1 MSHPAASAKAWEPP
15 SVEELSA
22 QLHHYEIEALLGC
35 GGMGAVYKGRQTS
48 LDRPVAIK
56 ILPLEI
62 GGHDTTY
69 AQRFKNEA
77 KAMAKLNHPGI
88 VAVHDFGET
97 SSGLLYFVM
106 EFVEGTDVA
115 RMIAEQGRLH
125 SEHAMAIT
133 AHVCDA
139 LGYAHSLGILHRD
152 IKPANIMVGYDGRVK
167 VADFGLAKLING
179 GESAMTRSGVIMGT
193 LPYMAPESL
202 ILGTDV
208 DRRVDIYSVGVMLY
222 QMLTGRL
229 PQGLFEMPSQQIKG
243 LDPRYDMI
251 VATALRDDRE
261 LRYSSAEDLRLE
273 LDNILTQPVL
283 KVEALSKDAPAAL
296 DTEARPRRPEDPRQS
311 DNSLSARE
319 RAYQPERRSR
329 SGWGFVPTALVIAAG
344 VGVFVK
350 LKNHEW
356 ADENAAAI
364 SSTLWT
370 PPKPPRVN
378 TKNDKAVVPPSATKS
393 ENSAPKVQPSAT
405 TAGTVANPS
414 SAGKP
419 APASI
424 RPVPATSSGYQP
436 ASSSASPT
444 LQAILAKKD
453 EQFRQQRHERV
464 TKPFEQSL
472 NLLNEQYLRAID
484 REITKKSPW
493 SLDIIRALKAEKKT
507 VSDKIAAKNF
517 GSQSVSYVSTVP
529 EIDDQTPEILKI
541 LRDKYRE
548 AFAGWLAIR
557 ATNLK
562 LLINEFQKDLEKM
575 EMELAKTNQVT
586 DANAVHSYRETLAQ
600 PTASISLPTT
610 KLSGQSSRTPLE

>member
-1 MSHPAASAKAWEPP
+1 MSHPSASAKAWKPP

-22 QLHHYEIEALLGC
+22 QLHHYEVEALLGC
-35 GGMGAVYKGRQTS
+35 GGMGAVYKGRQIS

-56 ILPLEI
+56 ILPSEI
-62 GGHDTTY
+62 GEHDTTY
-69 AQRFKNEA
+69 AHRFKNEA
-77 KAMAKLNHPGI
+77 KAMAMLNHPGI

-97 SSGLLYFVM
+97 SSGLLYLVM

-139 LGYAHSLGILHRD
+139 LGYAHCLGILHRD

-273 LDNILTQPVL
+273 LDKILTQPVL
-283 KVEALSKDAPAAL
+283 KVEASSKDAPAAL
-296 DTEARPRRPEDPRQS
+296 DTEARPRRPEDSYQS
-311 DNSLSARE
+311 DKSLPA
-319 RAYQPERRSR
+319 PERTFPPESRSR
-329 SGWGFVPTALVIAAG
+329 SGWGFVPTALVIAAA
-344 VGVFVK
+344 VSVFVK
-350 LKNHEW
+350 LKNHDW
-356 ADENAAAI
+356 ADENAAAT
-364 SSTLWT
+364 SSKLWT
-370 PPKPPRVN
+370 PTKPLRVR
-378 TKNDKAVVPPSATKS
+378 TKNETSVVPPSATKS
-393 ENSAPKVQPSAT
+393 ENSAPNVQSSAT
-405 TAGTVANPS
+405 TAVAVANPS
-414 SAGKP
+414 STGKS

-424 RPVPATSSGYQP
+424 RPVP
-436 ASSSASPT
+436 
-444 LQAILAKKD
+444 
-453 EQFRQQRHERV
+453 
-464 TKPFEQSL
+464 
-472 NLLNEQYLRAID
+472 
-484 REITKKSPW
+484 
-493 SLDIIRALKAEKKT
+493 
-507 VSDKIAAKNF
+507 
-517 GSQSVSYVSTVP
+517 
-529 EIDDQTPEILKI
+529 
-541 LRDKYRE
+541 
-548 AFAGWLAIR
+548 
-557 ATNLK
+557 
-562 LLINEFQKDLEKM
+562 
-575 EMELAKTNQVT
+575 
-586 DANAVHSYRETLAQ
+586 
-600 PTASISLPTT
+600 TT
-610 KLSGQSSRTPLE
+610 